1 MAWLFYKVIV
11 WQIIKSPYNNLT
23 RPSKDAFRLFG
34 LISRAFP
41 ITTKKTHICN
51 NMKNVV
57 SFYDKFLRTHHAC
70 GACYHFG
77 TGFPSVSKMQRS
89 TRRVNSIRDLF
100 KTFTSWDGLVKLWEG
115 ACIGRLHARDQT
127 SSKCAFEK
135 SG

>member
-11 WQIIKSPYNNLT
+11 LQIIKAPSHNLT

-34 LISRAFP
+34 LISRACP
-41 ITTKKTHICN
+41 IITKKIHIFN

-57 SFYDKFLRTHHAC
+57 SFYYKFLRTHQAR

-77 TGFPSVSKMQRS
+77 TGIPSVSKMQRS

-100 KTFTSWDGLVKLWEG
+100 KDFTSWDGLVKLWEG
-115 ACIGRLHARDQT
+115 PFIVCNTITL
-127 SSKCAFEK
+127 
-135 SG
+135 